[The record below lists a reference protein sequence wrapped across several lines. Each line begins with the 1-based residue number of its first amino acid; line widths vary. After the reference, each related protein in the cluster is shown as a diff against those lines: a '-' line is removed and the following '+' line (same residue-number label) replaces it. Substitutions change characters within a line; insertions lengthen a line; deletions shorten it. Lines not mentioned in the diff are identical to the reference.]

1 MRAAAA
7 TERAL
12 SRPNSPIQSET
23 AHFYLR
29 MMSSDAVKARRKETG
44 DGSGDAA
51 AGDASGG
58 GGQRGG
64 GGAQQQEV
72 RTP

>member
-12 SRPNSPIQSET
+12 SRPNSPIPSET
-23 AHFYLR
+23 AHFCWR
-29 MMSSDAVKARRKETG
+29 MMSSDAIKARIQTG
-44 DGSGDAA
+44 DGSGGAA

-58 GGQRGG
+58 GERGGGGGG
-64 GGAQQQEV
+64 GGAQQV
-72 RTP
+72 PP